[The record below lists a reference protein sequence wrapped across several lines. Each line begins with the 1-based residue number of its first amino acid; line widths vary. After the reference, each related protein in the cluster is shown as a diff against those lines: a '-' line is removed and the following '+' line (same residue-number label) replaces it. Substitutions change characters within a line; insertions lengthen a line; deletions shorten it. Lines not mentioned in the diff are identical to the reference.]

1 MLPQCQWSG
10 IAFNNKTLPQKFTTP
25 QIHRQNLT
33 AIQPRSFNLVSLPNP
48 PIIEVQ
54 VGWANW
60 PGQSLNNFNETFTRS
75 SLALNM
81 NRKLPLNQKFAIH
94 GKIMAKKQPFFME
107 FWPILDIFHRSRSY
121 LCSKWGVLGFHKQ
134 VTHRRRGDEPFL
146 NLGSAVHDWPKK
158 GPFWTKNGQ
167 TWQACQRSKVAQ
179 KGPKWSI

>member
-1 MLPQCQWSG
+1 MKTGSNQVLQVLPITLISPTVLNLVLAYSVTCPPKPSISFWPTNNVLPQCQWSG

-94 GKIMAKKQPFFME
+94 GKIMAKKRSFFMK
-107 FWPILDIFHRSRSY
+107 FSTIFDIFQI
-121 LCSKWGVLGFHKQ
+121 LQ
-134 VTHRRRGDEPFL
+134 P
-146 NLGSAVHDWPKK
+146 
-158 GPFWTKNGQ
+158 
-167 TWQACQRSKVAQ
+167 
-179 KGPKWSI
+179 

>member
-94 GKIMAKKQPFFME
+94 GKIMAKNGHFSWNFQLFSAFFK
-107 FWPILDIFHRSRSY
+107 Y
-121 LCSKWGVLGFHKQ
+121 CSHSNVPNGKLWGSTSTTQ
-134 VTHRRRGDEPFL
+134 
-146 NLGSAVHDWPKK
+146 
-158 GPFWTKNGQ
+158 KNHF
-167 TWQACQRSKVAQ
+167 CL
-179 KGPKWSI
+179 KWSKRVQRASGWLVWLVNFGTAGWGQLKTLFK